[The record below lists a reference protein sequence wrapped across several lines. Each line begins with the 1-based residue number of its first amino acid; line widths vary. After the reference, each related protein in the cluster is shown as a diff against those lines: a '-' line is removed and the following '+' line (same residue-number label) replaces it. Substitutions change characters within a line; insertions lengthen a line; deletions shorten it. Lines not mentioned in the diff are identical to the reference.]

1 MRIAICDDNQLEIE
15 IFKERVEGFLKRKGD
30 WNYEIKEYNKGY
42 PLIEDVKEGMW
53 FDVIVLDMILE
64 DENGLEIAHRLRDI
78 GYKGNII
85 FWTSDRKHFR
95 EAFDVGAM
103 QYAIKGKE
111 YGRMYAAIDEV
122 LSNMRDEV
130 LTFKTHGQLRRLEY
144 NQIEYIE
151 SRARACHIFATDRK
165 CYVTVSK
172 LNDLEEKLSDKR
184 FLRCH
189 QSFLVNMDHIQ
200 SAGDS
205 FVMESGEVAP
215 IRCRDAK
222 QIREKYE
229 NYISKK

>member
-15 IFKERVEGFLKRKGD
+15 IFRERVEGFLKRKGD
-30 WNYEIKEYNKGY
+30 WRYEIAEYTKGN
-42 PLIEDVKEGMW
+42 PLIEDVKEGKW

-64 DENGLEIAHRLRDI
+64 NENGLEIANRLRDI

-85 FWTSDRKHFR
+85 FWTSDKKHFR
-95 EAFDVGAM
+95 EAFDVGAV

-111 YGRMYAAIDEV
+111 YGRMYSAIDEI
-122 LSNMRDEV
+122 LSQMRDET
-130 LTFKTHGQLRRLEY
+130 LTFKTRGELRRLEY
-144 NQIEYIE
+144 RDIEYIE
-151 SRARACHIFATDRK
+151 SRARACYIFTTDGQ

-200 SAGDS
+200 SVSDN
-205 FVMESGEVAP
+205 FTMESGDIV
-215 IRCRDAK
+215 
-222 QIREKYE
+222 QIRQRNAREIKEKYE
-229 NYISKK
+229 NYIG